1 MKAVKFTKYG
11 SFESIRMVEEEI
23 PSPKAKQVL
32 IKVKNSS
39 LNAMEWHLFRGVF
52 MAKLKT
58 GMRTP
63 KVKYQTLG
71 ADIAGEVIEVGSE
84 VRKFKKGDQVFGE
97 DFSGGFA
104 EYAIAEQDSMTIK
117 PEMVTSEQA
126 AASPVAGL
134 TALTSLRQIC
144 KVQKGDKV
152 LINGGSGGVG
162 SYAVMMAKY
171 YGAEVTAVCSEKNFE
186 FVKGLG
192 ADHLIDYNKTD
203 FCTEGKKYKWILE
216 VTGNRKPKE
225 LKAILEEGGKCAVIG
240 FNSAKHLIRYMFS
253 FSKKIKMVNEI
264 ASPEVL
270 SELATILASG
280 KVVMPITD
288 RFNLSEITEGL
299 KKMSTRRTC
308 GKMLVIID

>member
-192 ADHLIDYNKTD
+192 ADHLIDYNK
-203 FCTEGKKYKWILE
+203 E
-216 VTGNRKPKE
+216 V
-225 LKAILEEGGKCAVIG
+225 KAILEEGGKCAVIG

-253 FSKKIKMVNEI
+253 FSKKIKMVNKI